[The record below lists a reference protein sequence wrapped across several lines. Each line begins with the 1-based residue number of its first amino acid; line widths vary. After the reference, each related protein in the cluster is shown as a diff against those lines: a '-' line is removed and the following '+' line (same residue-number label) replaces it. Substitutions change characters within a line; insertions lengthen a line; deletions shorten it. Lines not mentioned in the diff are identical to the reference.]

1 MPRQPRLELPG
12 VPMHVVQRG
21 VNRCAIFLDDE
32 DRHHYC
38 LLLRMACERFAVRVH
53 AFVLMDNHVHL
64 LVSADKAGAVC
75 RSPAIS
81 SREEVA
87 RSRRASCIGAGTLR
101 YHGFCRRRRPCT
113 YRIKPQYGYCLG

>member
-1 MPRQPRLELPG
+1 MPRQTPLELPG

-38 LLLRMACERFAVRVH
+38 LLLRMARERFAVRVH

-64 LVSADKAGAVC
+64 LVSIRLERCLRRCGSAANRMCRPSRQKGMEIIKAL
-75 RSPAIS
+75 
-81 SREEVA
+81 SRA
-87 RSRRASCIGAGTLR
+87 RRWPT
-101 YHGFCRRRRPCT
+101 
-113 YRIKPQYGYCLG
+113 

>member
-1 MPRQPRLELPG
+1 MYRSRHAASAASELSG

-38 LLLRMACERFAVRVH
+38 LLSRMACERFAVRVH

-64 LVSADKAGAVC
+64 LVSADKAGAV
-75 RSPAIS
+75 S
-81 SREEVA
+81 SAMRLSSQSYVQA
-87 RSRRASCIGAGTLR
+87 LKAKGNGDN
-101 YHGFCRRRRPCT
+101 
-113 YRIKPQYGYCLG
+113 